1 MCGIAGLAGFP
12 APSREEARR
21 HIETMCRRIA
31 HRGPDGEG
39 YFVDGDV
46 ALGMRRLSIIDV
58 AGGRQPIPNESG
70 TVQVIFNGEIYNH
83 HALRRE
89 LELLGHCFRTHA
101 DTEVIVH
108 GFEAWGAGVLDR
120 LRGMFAIAVW
130 DVPARRLFLAR
141 DRLGIKPLYLWV
153 DGGALAFCSE
163 LKGFYELPGF
173 RKEVDEQ
180 ALLKYLALGYVPDPH
195 CIFRK
200 ARKLAPGHWLSWSPG
215 EEIVEKKWWS
225 PVGRE
230 QTGISEAEAIGETR
244 RLLADAVQ
252 CHLESEVPLGA
263 FLSGG
268 IDSSAVVAQMTR
280 LLDRPVRT
288 FSIGFDELEF
298 NESPD
303 AERVARALG
312 TDHTALV
319 LRPDIDVLLD
329 DLVLAFDEPFADSSA
344 LPTWLVSR
352 LAREHVTVALSGD
365 GGDELFGGY
374 TRYEEVRRL
383 GFGSPLLRSAARRLA
398 LRMPQGAF
406 GRRFLLHLS
415 RNAEGRYAGTVAQP
429 LLVEEGGVVRA
440 EVAGPGA
447 ELDGQLDEW
456 FQAVGGRDFTTR
468 MSLVDAMSYLPG
480 DILTKVDRM
489 SMRVSLEARVPLLD
503 HQFAE
508 FAFSLPGR
516 LKFRDGVGKWV
527 LRQAVQGMVPDAV
540 LRKPKQGF
548 GVPMARWFKGPLRH
562 RLEGLRRPDNP
573 IYRYCEPGA
582 VGRLLREHAG
592 GRRDHSYALWRL
604 LVLSLWMQAERV
616 Q

>member
-12 APSREEARR
+12 GQPREEARR
-21 HIETMCRRIA
+21 HVETMCRRIF
-31 HRGPDGEG
+31 HRGPDGDG

-89 LELLGHCFRTHA
+89 LELLGHVFRTHA

-108 GFEAWGAGVLDR
+108 GFEAWGEGVLAR
-120 LRGMFAIAVW
+120 LRGMFAIALW
-130 DVPARRLFLAR
+130 DAPARRLFLAR
-141 DRLGIKPLYLWV
+141 DRLGIKPLYLWEA
-153 DGGALAFCSE
+153 GSALAFCSE
-163 LKGFYELPGF
+163 LKGFYDLPGF
-173 RKEVDEQ
+173 QKAIDEP
-180 ALLKYLALGYVPDPH
+180 AMLRYLALGYVPDPY
-195 CIFRK
+195 CIFRGV
-200 ARKLAPGHWLSWSPG
+200 RKLSPGHWLRWSP
-215 EEIVEKKWWS
+215 EEGVVERRWWS
-225 PVGRE
+225 PVGEERAD
-230 QTGISEAEAIGETR
+230 ISEAEAIAETR
-244 RLLADAVQ
+244 RLLADSVQ

-280 LLDRPVRT
+280 LLDRRVRT
-288 FSIGFDELEF
+288 FSIGFDEPEF

-303 AERVARALG
+303 AERVAAALG

-374 TRYEEVRRL
+374 TRYDEVRRL
-383 GFGSPLLRSAARRLA
+383 GFASPLLRRAARWLA
-398 LRMPQGAF
+398 LRLPQGAL
-406 GRRFLLHLS
+406 GRGFLLHLS
-415 RNAEGRYAGTVAQP
+415 RSAEGRYAGTVAQP
-429 LLVEEGGVVRA
+429 LLAEEGGVVRS
-440 EVAGPGA
+440 EIAGADA

-456 FQAVGGRDFTTR
+456 FRVVGGRDLATR
-468 MSLVDAMSYLPG
+468 MSLVDALSYLPG

-508 FAFSLPGR
+508 FAFSLPSR
-516 LKFRDGVGKWV
+516 FKFRDGLGKWV
-527 LRQAVQGMVPDAV
+527 LRQAVQGMVPESV
-540 LRKPKQGF
+540 LTKPKQGF
-548 GVPMARWFKGPLRH
+548 GVPMARWFQGPLRH
-562 RLEGLRRPDNP
+562 RLEGLQRPDNP
-573 IYRYCEPGA
+573 IFRYCEPGA